1 MMGRDVTYQSY
12 PEIGIT
18 EGHHPLSHHGNNPER
33 MARFG
38 AINTYETT
46 FFAKFLERLRSTR
59 DGEGTLLDNSIVFF
73 GSGMSGG
80 NTHSTTGLPIVIAG
94 GGSGRIKGGRHLRHP
109 VSPSDGIPLGNVLLT
124 IGQRM
129 GVEMEQHG
137 QSTGT
142 IDL

>member
-1 MMGRDVTYQSY
+1 
-12 PEIGIT
+12 
-18 EGHHPLSHHGNNPER
+18 

-38 AINTYETT
+38 AINTYETQ

-94 GGSGRIKGGRHLRHP
+94 GGSGRLKGGRHLRHP

-129 GVEMEQHG
+129 GIEMEQHG